1 MTTNIFVQ
9 ISLVS
14 LLSALLG
21 SHYSRYWS
29 PNSPS
34 DVARWECHPF
44 LPNVFDETPPSA
56 HHTLLRK
63 ASKDLNAFFD
73 ARFSK
78 GDVDSL
84 SVAVITSAGAV
95 FEKNWGTTR
104 GNESTGPRT
113 TSHSTYR
120 IASVAKVFP
129 TLEALILEQKQAL
142 SW

>member
-1 MTTNIFVQ
+1 M
-9 ISLVS
+9 
-14 LLSALLG
+14 
-21 SHYSRYWS
+21 
-29 PNSPS
+29 
-34 DVARWECHPF
+34 
-44 LPNVFDETPPSA
+44 PNVFDETPPSA

-63 ASKDLNAFFD
+63 ASKDLNNFLD

-78 GDVDSL
+78 GDIDSL

-104 GNESTGPRT
+104 GNESTGPKT
-113 TSHSTYR
+113 TSHSAYR

-129 TLEALILEQKQAL
+129 TLEAFILEQKQAL

>member
-1 MTTNIFVQ
+1 MTTRIIVQ
-9 ISLVS
+9 FSIIV

-21 SHYSRYWS
+21 SHYYGFWS
-29 PNSPS
+29 PNNPN

-44 LPNVFDETPPSA
+44 LPSIFDQTPPSTQ
-56 HHTLLRK
+56 HTLLRK
-63 ASKDLNAFFD
+63 ASKDLENIFD
-73 ARFSK
+73 ARFGK
-78 GDVDSL
+78 GDIDSL

-104 GNESTGPRT
+104 GNESAGPKT

-129 TLEALILEQKQAL
+129 ALEGLILEQKQAL